1 MHLKSDFWKCINPCS
16 TCRLRQTA
24 REDRKKAAS
33 FPVIQEEPQAIC
45 SFPATVGDTATRHRR
60 HCTRTLSGAG
70 PHPGCVSS
78 ATHLQSDL
86 WQGSV
91 SLWKHTFPE
100 KQGMRL
106 PAAVQNRNWQYHCN
120 HSVFVHLYNMILSR
134 VGFRIN

>member
-24 REDRKKAAS
+24 REDRKKGCQLSSNTGRAPS
-33 FPVIQEEPQAIC
+33 HLFLPSNSWRYSHQTLQ
-45 SFPATVGDTATRHRR
+45 TLYQDT
-60 HCTRTLSGAG
+60 SGAG

-106 PAAVQNRNWQYHCN
+106 PAAIQNRNWQYHCN